1 MFFGLS
7 VPTDVDEETQ
17 ALGIPRVNTT
27 NGPPDH
33 FTVGDY
39 IIPIKPKIYPLSR
52 LPYPQDVEVGDHI
65 LLDAAC
71 LSGHGK
77 AVLPLEFW
85 SDGEVL
91 VPYNEPICYAKYGSY
106 ASPAGSLVQAATPA
120 EAVFFGANSWHKI
133 PKEIMYSGL
142 GVRIR
147 AKFFKNDADAGTT
160 TFRLRLGQTSSGAS
174 GDIVAAMTEA
184 AAAHEI
190 MFDVV
195 VRINVLGDLTVA
207 QFTTSGVQ
215 KLVTSD
221 TKTNNAAA
229 DRKTGFSTTA
239 DNYVT
244 LSSVAANGNSGAA
257 VLYFSISLVP

>member
-1 MFFGLS
+1 M
-7 VPTDVDEETQ
+7 
-17 ALGIPRVNTT
+17 
-27 NGPPDH
+27 
-33 FTVGDY
+33 
-39 IIPIKPKIYPLSR
+39 
-52 LPYPQDVEVGDHI
+52 PYPWHVEVGDHV
-65 LLDAAC
+65 LLDASC
-71 LSGHGK
+71 LSGYGK

-85 SDGEVL
+85 SDGEVW
-91 VPYNEPICYAKYGSY
+91 VPYAEPICYAKYGSY

-147 AKFFKNDADAGTT
+147 AKCFKNDADAGTT

-174 GDIVAAMTEA
+174 GDIVAAMTATA
-184 AAAHEI
+184 ASHEI

-195 VRINVLGDLTVA
+195 ARINALGDLTVA
-207 QFTTSGVQ
+207 QFTTPGVQ

-221 TKTNNAAA
+221 TKTNNSAA

-244 LSSVAANGNSGAA
+244 LSSSAANGNSGAA
-257 VLYFSISLVP
+257 ILYFSISLVP